1 MQQKAKI
8 VSGMRPTGRFH
19 LGNYWGALHNWLALQ
34 DKYECS
40 FFVADWHALTTGH
53 EDPALI
59 RDNTRDMVI
68 DWLAA
73 GLDPEKSVLY
83 RQSDVPEI
91 AELSLLLGMF
101 TPLGWLLRNPTFK
114 EQLIEL
120 YRQRYAGQEDSA
132 KAGSGKAMQALG
144 ATLGVQTEEE
154 LSAMTEFATAGF
166 LAYPVLM
173 TADIVIHRAEF
184 VPVGRDQVAHV
195 EIARDIV
202 RRFEDLYGGAV
213 FLEPKPLLSEAARV
227 PGLDGRKMSKSYH
240 NAIGMGEEAES
251 LRKKV
256 MSMFTDPNKKG
267 AKDPAN
273 PDGCVA
279 FAFHRLYNKDYA
291 VREVE
296 CRAGALG
303 CVACKKQLLELMEPE
318 IAKFRARRA
327 ELEKDPARVDK
338 ILDGG
343 AVRVRAAIA
352 PTMEAVRRAMRL
364 R

>member
-1 MQQKAKI
+1 MQKKAKI
-8 VSGMRPTGRFH
+8 VSGMRPTGRIH
-19 LGNYWGALHNWLALQ
+19 LGNYWGALQNWIALQ
-34 DKYECS
+34 DKYDCA

-53 EDPALI
+53 EDTAQL
-59 RDNTRDMVI
+59 RANGRDMVI

-73 GLDPEKSVLY
+73 GFDPEKSVLY

-114 EQLIEL
+114 EQLVEL
-120 YRQRYAGQEDSA
+120 YRQRYAGQEE
-132 KAGSGKAMQALG
+132 KASSGKAMQALG
-144 ATLGVQTEEE
+144 STVGVQSEAE

-173 TADIVIHRAEF
+173 TADIIIHKAEF
-184 VPVGRDQVAHV
+184 VPVGKDQIAHV

-202 RRFEDLYGGAV
+202 RRFEDLYGGKV
-213 FLEPKPLLSEAARV
+213 FPEPKPLLTETARV

-240 NAIGMGEEAES
+240 NAIEMGEEAES

-256 MSMFTDPNKKG
+256 MAMYTDPNKKG
-267 AKDPAN
+267 QKDPAN

-279 FAFHRLYNKDYA
+279 FAFHRLYNPDYA
-291 VREVE
+291 SRETE

-303 CVACKKQLLELMEPE
+303 CVACKKQLCELMEPQ
-318 IAKFRARRA
+318 IAVFRARRA
-327 ELEKDPARVDK
+327 ELEKDPGYVEKIMLAGAARVRET
-338 ILDGG
+338 
-343 AVRVRAAIA
+343 VC
-352 PTMEAVRRAMRL
+352 PTMEEVRRVMRL